1 MDVSHIN
8 STVLR
13 RLLSLSEKKENLL
26 KQIASIEKEIGSI
39 STGRSVS
46 PAPKP
51 AKAPSKGR
59 KSRKRGKRGALKGKI
74 LSILSAAGDSG
85 ARVKD
90 IATQIGVNPQNV
102 HVWFSSTGKKLDDIV
117 RVAAGHYKIS
127 AATPKAANV
136 PKAKK
141 KPAAAKSKK

>member
-46 PAPKP
+46 AAPKP

-127 AATPKAANV
+127 AATPKAANA